1 MSRKPDFVWKIILL
15 GDTAVGKTSLVQRY
29 VYDTFGQ
36 DAGRTIGAILHV
48 KTINLKEKTYKLVIW
63 DLGGEESFSE
73 LRQQYCQHAS
83 GAIFVFDTTRPETLQ
98 NMDIWL
104 SALHAGAGRVPVT
117 MVENKIDLETQIPRE
132 RVQKARS
139 EEIIE
144 LVRTSALEDTNVDDA
159 FHNLV
164 RAMTPEPEGLI

>member
-1 MSRKPDFVWKIILL
+1 MSRKPDFVRKIILL

-48 KTINLKEKTYKLVIW
+48 KTIALASRTYKLVIW
-63 DLGGEESFSE
+63 DLGGEESFAE

-83 GAIFVFDTTRPETLQ
+83 GAIFVFDTTRPETLS
-98 NMDIWL
+98 NIDIWL
-104 SALHAGAGRVPVT
+104 SALHSGAGHVPVI
-117 MVENKIDLETQIPRE
+117 MVENKIDLQTKVTRQQ
-132 RVQKARS
+132 VQEART
-139 EEIIE
+139 EDMIE
-144 LVRTSALEDTNVDDA
+144 LVRTSALEDTNVDEA

-164 RAMTPEPEGLI
+164 KAIAAKPSKPI